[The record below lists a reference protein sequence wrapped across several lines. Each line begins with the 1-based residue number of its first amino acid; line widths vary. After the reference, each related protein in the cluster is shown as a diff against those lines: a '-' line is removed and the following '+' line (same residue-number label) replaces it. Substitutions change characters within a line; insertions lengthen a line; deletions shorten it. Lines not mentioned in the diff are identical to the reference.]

1 MKGRVFKIV
10 SSWVKNAVAFIQKDS
25 NGYFRFGEDDRL
37 PNRIAYAVNDSGTA
51 RACIT
56 KLEQFIQGD
65 GFIDKTLSATPANH
79 EQNFDDLLADLA
91 MGVAYFKDVTYRVL
105 FDNSGQPAVWLSVPS
120 QQIRRKGGG
129 FVWNVLM
136 GEDGYTRS
144 NDKFLKPFDPKESP
158 QERLGRIQKQIN
170 SYGEQVGDLV
180 YFYKKTIGRYGDIY
194 PIPDYYS
201 GIADIRSD
209 AAISE
214 LENRNIT
221 KGFRTPVIVSTG
233 PIDDLTQDEGGKTDQ
248 DYFDDSIQKFCGEDA
263 ASVLHLKGA
272 TGETPPKVTTI
283 PIADILDATEKATD
297 RVGRKVCRH
306 MTVPPVLVGFSTSG
320 QLGNNQEL
328 VNTMKL
334 FNMTVN
340 NYQRMIANA
349 LSLTLPGKDFT
360 IKSLNLFNYIPD
372 SVLALLSPDE
382 VREIYELPK
391 PEVKATVT
399 EGSTPES
406 LKAQASLRGSVGGV
420 TGVLGIQAGVV
431 AGTTT
436 PESAIAILTIIY
448 GFSDQQAR
456 ALLGQPEQS
465 TGTPPAV

>member
-105 FDNSGQPAVWLSVPS
+105 FDNTGQPAVWLSVPS

-129 FVWNVLM
+129 FVWNVLV
-136 GEDGYTRS
+136 GEEGHTRA
-144 NDKFLKPFDPKESP
+144 NDKYLKPFNPKESP
-158 QERLGRIQKQIN
+158 QERLERVQKQIN

-209 AAISE
+209 AAISD

-221 KGFRTPVIVSTG
+221 KGFRTPVIIATG
-233 PIDDLTQDEGGKTDQ
+233 PVDDKTEDEDGLTDQ
-248 DYFDDSIQKFCGEDA
+248 DHLNTALEKFCGEDA
-263 ASVLHLKGA
+263 ASALHLPA
-272 TGETPPKVTTI
+272 TTGETPPKVTTI
-283 PIADILDATEKATD
+283 PIADILDATDKATD

-306 MTVPPVLVGFSTSG
+306 FTVPPVLVGFSTSG

-349 LSLTLPGKDFT
+349 LKLTIPNKDFT
-360 IKSLNLFNYIPD
+360 IKNLNLFNYLPD
-372 SVLALLSPDE
+372 NVLALLTPDE
-382 VREIYELPK
+382 LRETYELPAL
-391 PEVKATVT
+391 PPPAT
-399 EGSTPES
+399 
-406 LKAQASLRGSVGGV
+406 
-420 TGVLGIQAGVV
+420 
-431 AGTTT
+431 
-436 PESAIAILTIIY
+436 
-448 GFSDQQAR
+448 
-456 ALLGQPEQS
+456 
-465 TGTPPAV
+465 TPPATPPAA